1 MAVARRVL
9 VVDDEE
15 KVVFFLR
22 ESLEELGKNFTVRT
36 AKSAE
41 EALEKIDDQPYDLVI
56 SDLRMPGIDG
66 LDLLRKIREKNP
78 DTRLILMTAYGSDD
92 VEADARSLDVFD
104 YITKPFHVSDLVQVA
119 RDALALPPLSEEEV
133 EVEEELEEEA
143 EGLADD
149 QSAAINHSLSNL
161 RFEIGAQCIVLADAE
176 GRVVSE
182 VGITQGLNMGTFMPL
197 VADGLTTVS
206 SMAEYLQDEETFN
219 LDFYEGR
226 KYDIYS
232 TGVGDN
238 LILALVFD
246 KRKQASRIGMVWLY
260 VKRTIQDL
268 LTTLSG
274 EEPAA
279 PPEEEAQVEEA
290 PPLMADEPSADAEKR
305 EIIESAMT
313 KLAEPEEEV
322 ETELEAEEDHSTFGI
337 EEALNK
343 GLIDE
348 EFAEL
353 LKGED

>member
-1 MAVARRVL
+1 MAVAKRVL

-22 ESLEELGKNFTVRT
+22 ESLEELGKGFSIGT

-41 EALEKIDDQPYDLVI
+41 EALEKIEDQPYDLVI

-66 LDLLRKIREKNP
+66 LDLLREIREKNP

-92 VEADARSLDVFD
+92 VEADARNLDIFD

-119 RDALALPPLSEEEV
+119 RDALAGPPVSGEEVAEEVEEEV
-133 EVEEELEEEA
+133 ED
-143 EGLADD
+143 LADD

-161 RFEIGAQCIVLADAE
+161 RFEIGAQCVVLADTE
-176 GRVVSE
+176 GGVVSE

-197 VADGLTTVS
+197 VAEGLTTVS
-206 SMAEYLQDEETFN
+206 RMAEYLEDEETFN
-219 LDFYEGR
+219 LNFYEGR

-238 LILALVFD
+238 LVLALVFD
-246 KRKQASRIGMVWLY
+246 KRKQVSRIGMVWLY

-279 PPEEEAQVEEA
+279 PLEEEALEEA
-290 PPLMADEPSADAEKR
+290 PPQTADEPSADPEKR

-322 ETELEAEEDHSTFGI
+322 EPELEAGEEDSTFGI

>member
-1 MAVARRVL
+1 MAAAKRVL

-22 ESLEELGKNFTVRT
+22 ESLEELGKNFTIGT

-56 SDLRMPGIDG
+56 SDLRMPGTDG

-119 RDALALPPLSEEEV
+119 RDALAGPPVSGE
-133 EVEEELEEEA
+133 EVEEELEEEVA
-143 EGLADD
+143 GLADD

-161 RFEIGAQCIVLADAE
+161 RFEIGAQCIVLADTE

-197 VADGLTTVS
+197 VAEGLTTVS
-206 SMAEYLQDEETFN
+206 RMAEYLQDEETFN
-219 LDFYEGR
+219 LNFYEGR

-246 KRKQASRIGMVWLY
+246 KRKQVSRIGMVWLY

-279 PPEEEAQVEEA
+279 PLEEETQVEEA
-290 PPLMADEPSADAEKR
+290 PPQTAEEPSADAEKR

-313 KLAEPEEEV
+313 KLAEPDEEV
-322 ETELEAEEDHSTFGI
+322 ETELEAEEDNSTFGI

>member
-1 MAVARRVL
+1 MAVAKRVL

-22 ESLEELGKNFTVRT
+22 ESLEELGKNFTIGT

-56 SDLRMPGIDG
+56 SDLRMPGTDG

-119 RDALALPPLSEEEV
+119 RDALAGPPVSGE
-133 EVEEELEEEA
+133 EVEEELEEEVA
-143 EGLADD
+143 GLADD

-161 RFEIGAQCIVLADAE
+161 RFEIGAQCIVLADTE

-197 VADGLTTVS
+197 VGEGLTTVS
-206 SMAEYLQDEETFN
+206 RMAEYLQDEETFN
-219 LDFYEGR
+219 LNFYEGR

-279 PPEEEAQVEEA
+279 PLEEEAQVEEA
-290 PPLMADEPSADAEKR
+290 PPQTAEEPSADAEKR

-313 KLAEPEEEV
+313 KLAEPDEEV
-322 ETELEAEEDHSTFGI
+322 ETELEAEEDNSTFGI

>member
-1 MAVARRVL
+1 
-9 VVDDEE
+9 
-15 KVVFFLR
+15 
-22 ESLEELGKNFTVRT
+22 
-36 AKSAE
+36 
-41 EALEKIDDQPYDLVI
+41 
-56 SDLRMPGIDG
+56 
-66 LDLLRKIREKNP
+66 
-78 DTRLILMTAYGSDD
+78 
-92 VEADARSLDVFD
+92 
-104 YITKPFHVSDLVQVA
+104 
-119 RDALALPPLSEEEV
+119 
-133 EVEEELEEEA
+133 
-143 EGLADD
+143 
-149 QSAAINHSLSNL
+149 
-161 RFEIGAQCIVLADAE
+161 
-176 GRVVSE
+176 
-182 VGITQGLNMGTFMPL
+182 MGTFMPL
-197 VADGLTTVS
+197 VAEGLTTVS
-206 SMAEYLQDEETFN
+206 RLAEYLEDEETFN
-219 LDFYEGR
+219 LNFYEGR

-246 KRKQASRIGMVWLY
+246 KRKQVSRIGMVWLY

-279 PPEEEAQVEEA
+279 PLEEETQVEEA
-290 PPLMADEPSADAEKR
+290 SPQMVDEPSADPEKR

-322 ETELEAEEDHSTFGI
+322 EPELEAEEDSSTFGI

>member
-1 MAVARRVL
+1 MAVAKRVL

-22 ESLEELGKNFTVRT
+22 ESLEELGKNFTIGT

-56 SDLRMPGIDG
+56 SDLRMPGTDG

-119 RDALALPPLSEEEV
+119 RDALAGPPVSGE
-133 EVEEELEEEA
+133 EVEEELEEEVA
-143 EGLADD
+143 GLADD

-161 RFEIGAQCIVLADAE
+161 RFEIGAQCIVLADTE

-197 VADGLTTVS
+197 VAEGLTTVS
-206 SMAEYLQDEETFN
+206 RMAEYLQDEETFN
-219 LDFYEGR
+219 LNFYEGR

-246 KRKQASRIGMVWLY
+246 KRKQVSRIGMVWLY

-279 PPEEEAQVEEA
+279 PLEEEAQVEEA
-290 PPLMADEPSADAEKR
+290 PPQTAEEPSADAEKR

-313 KLAEPEEEV
+313 KLAEPDEEV
-322 ETELEAEEDHSTFGI
+322 ETELEAEEDNSTFGI